1 MAGPTTDEERR
12 LGERRLALAF
22 AGFVGASAALT
33 AFYGGATPPEVG
45 VVALAGLGVGL
56 AFLVVF
62 RSWR

>member
-1 MAGPTTDEERR
+1 MVGPTPDDERR

-22 AGFVGASAALT
+22 VGFVGVSAALT

-56 AFLVVF
+56 VLLLVLG
-62 RSWR
+62 SWR